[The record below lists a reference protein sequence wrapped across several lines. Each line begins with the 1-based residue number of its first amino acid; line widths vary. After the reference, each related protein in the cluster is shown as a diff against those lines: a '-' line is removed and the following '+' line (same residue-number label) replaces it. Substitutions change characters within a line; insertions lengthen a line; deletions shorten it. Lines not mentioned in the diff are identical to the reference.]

1 MLVLSTILFAV
12 AFGTGLLA
20 LYQILIRDRDPVVTR
35 LRDLRARALASRPE
49 AKEVRPSFIVEMLAT
64 LGGFLPTGEST
75 ESLRSGL
82 ERAGIRALKAELV
95 FLGTKVVLAAVL
107 GIGWVALNYALARP
121 MGSTMLQGAIA
132 AAVGFYLPT
141 FWLYLKGEGR
151 RYAIQSALPDALDLL
166 VVCMEAGLGLN
177 AALERV
183 GQEITIASPALSDE
197 LLLSNQEI
205 RTGVARGDALRRF
218 ARRTGVEDVYALTA
232 MLIQADKLGTSIA
245 QSLRAHAEG
254 MRTKR
259 RQRAEQSARKAGIKL
274 AFPLVFMIFP
284 ALLIVILGPATI
296 QLMQAIAAQNSSH

>member
-1 MLVLSTILFAV
+1 MLVISTILFAI

-20 LYQILIRDRDPVVTR
+20 LYQILVRDRDPVVTR

-49 AKEVRPSFIVEMLAT
+49 AQEERPNFLVEALAA

-82 ERAGIRALKAELV
+82 ERAGIRAPRAEVL
-95 FLGTKVVLAAVL
+95 FLGTKVALAAAL
-107 GIGWVALNYALARP
+107 GLGWVTVNYALAHP
-121 MGSTMLQGAIA
+121 IGSTLLQGGIA
-132 AAVGFYLPT
+132 GVIGFYLPT
-141 FWLYLKGEGR
+141 MWLYMKGENR
-151 RYAIQSALPDALDLL
+151 KSQIQTALPDALDLL

-177 AALERV
+177 AGLERV
-183 GQEITIASPALSDE
+183 GQEVSIASPALSDE

-205 RTGVARGDALRRF
+205 RTGLARSDALRRF
-218 ARRTGVEDVYALTA
+218 ARRTGVDDVYGLTA

-245 QSLRAHAEG
+245 QSLRAHAES

-284 ALLIVILGPATI
+284 ALLIVILGPAVI
-296 QLMQAIAAQNSSH
+296 QLAQAISAQNASH

>member
-20 LYQILIRDRDPVVTR
+20 LYQILVRDRDPVVTR

-49 AKEVRPSFIVEMLAT
+49 AKVERPGFIVEILAT

-82 ERAGIRALKAELV
+82 ERAGIRAPRAEVV
-95 FLGTKVVLAAVL
+95 FLGTKVLLAAVC
-107 GIGWVALNYALARP
+107 GVGWVTGNYILARP
-121 MGSTMLQGAIA
+121 IGSTMLQGGIMAAI
-132 AAVGFYLPT
+132 GFYLPT
-141 FWLYLKGEGR
+141 FWLYAKGEGR

-183 GQEITIASPALSDE
+183 GQEVTIASPALSDE

-205 RTGVARGDALRRF
+205 RTGVARADALRRF

-245 QSLRAHAEG
+245 QSLRAHAES

-274 AFPLVFMIFP
+274 AFPLVFLIFP
-284 ALLIVILGPATI
+284 ALLIVILGPAAI